1 MRAWILRYGT
11 DGDGSRFQWETAPG
25 HISAASWVDGAG
37 DVADT
42 CEVTLEA
49 VDGAGV
55 AKLLSSRLSLLLVPP
70 AHDGVDDLLCYGPYD
85 VEPASVDGEARMWRL
100 SGRIG
105 SHFEATIADRDDEDE
120 FYSTLETA
128 ITETLTTSEPWQG
141 WATGA
146 GAPSADE
153 SEDYEVDSS
162 LIMQLA
168 ASQMVNAQDL
178 SGVRQIM
185 AQWGMTAIPY
195 VSAITATGFSHRVR
209 VDPLHRPETTGFTV
223 PSGWAVRLGTLEL
236 PASFGA
242 LDAASTLDLSNDHLD
257 AHPSVAWADGLNRVG
272 DYRIRQVS
280 AIQKQFGHNTIDN
293 VILQA
298 GTLRPPVYL
307 DPDNGPALM
316 KVREEIERWKLQ
328 NQAAVMTATRRF
340 ATPYASA
347 AHAFITPS
355 QLLTV
360 GLHHLPP
367 GVTELVW
374 QVRQVNHAWDGE
386 EGYRQTI
393 KASLWQGP
401 FWRTSGSAVRA
412 ISL

>member
-11 DGDGSRFQWETAPG
+11 DGDGSRFQWEAAPG

-55 AKLLSSRLSLLLVPP
+55 AKLISSRLSLLLAPP
-70 AHDGVDDLLCYGPYD
+70 ADDGVDALLCYGPYD
-85 VEPASVDGEARMWRL
+85 VEPVSVDGEAMTWRL
-100 SGRIG
+100 SGRVG

-120 FYSTLETA
+120 FYSALETA
-128 ITETLTTSEPWQG
+128 ITTTLVASEPWKG

-146 GAPSADE
+146 GAPSADDAD
-153 SEDYEVDSS
+153 DYKVGADFISD
-162 LIMQLA
+162 QA
-168 ASQMVNAQDL
+168 AAQMVNAEDL
-178 SGVRQIM
+178 AGVRQIL
-185 AQWGMTAIPY
+185 AQWGITAIPY
-195 VSAITATGFSHRVR
+195 VSNISLTGFSHRVR
-209 VDPLHRPETTGFTV
+209 VEPLHRPATTGFTV
-223 PSGWAVRLGTLEL
+223 PSGWTVHLGTLEQ

-242 LDAASTLDLSNDHLD
+242 LDAAITLDLSDDYLD
-257 AHPSVAWADGLNRVG
+257 AHPSVAWADGLNRIG

-280 AIQKQFGHNTIDN
+280 AIQKQFGHNIIDN

-307 DPDNGPALM
+307 PSDTGAALQ
-316 KVREEIERWKLQ
+316 KVREEIQRWKLQ
-328 NQAAVMTATRRF
+328 NEAAMMTATRRF
-340 ATPYASA
+340 ARPYTDA
-347 AHAFITPS
+347 AHAFVTPS
-355 QLLTV
+355 QLVIV
-360 GLHHLPP
+360 GLHHLPL
-367 GVTELVW
+367 GVTERLW